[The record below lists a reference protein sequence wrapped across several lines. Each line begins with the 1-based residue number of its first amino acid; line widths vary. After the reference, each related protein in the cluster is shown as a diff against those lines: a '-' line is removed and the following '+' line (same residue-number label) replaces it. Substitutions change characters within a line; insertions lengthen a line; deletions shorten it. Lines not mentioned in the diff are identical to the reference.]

1 MKKKSPP
8 DHQPREFDRRT
19 SFIIVE
25 YEVKEGRFRDIL
37 KNIGPKGL
45 FIGTRRVIE
54 KGQEI
59 TLRFPLFSFDQP
71 VEVKGRV
78 TRTTPHGFAVALDE
92 ALDGLLQEN
101 GRLSDIVHEIDR

>member
-8 DHQPREFDRRT
+8 DNQAREFDRRT

-54 KGQEI
+54 TDQDI
-59 TLRFPLFSFDQP
+59 TLRFPLFSFDQRI
-71 VEVKGRV
+71 EVKGRV

-92 ALDGLLQEN
+92 ALDGLLLEN